1 MATLNNVYNI
11 ESNDE
16 IWNMFYDFKDDN
28 GEKEDNSENEDCFN
42 IDNCQY

>member
-28 GEKEDNSENEDCFN
+28 GEKEDKSENEDCFN
-42 IDNCQY
+42 TDNYQY